1 MKEFTLLQA
10 ANTLGITKNT
20 VKYRLKK
27 IPSELYRRDEK
38 GIIFISGTGLEELRK
53 IGINHE
59 KEPIKP
65 EVNHDKPLQPAEQPQ
80 REETVK
86 HAKTTQEQSENLY
99 SALLLTV
106 ETLQKQL
113 EVKDQQ
119 IAALTEALQ
128 TAQRTAEAAQAL
140 HAGTIQQQLEQPT
153 QDNTEPVGTS
163 ETNSK
168 NKERDPSPWWKR
180 IFSK

>member
-80 REETVK
+80 REETVN
-86 HAKTTQEQSENLY
+86 HAKTTQEPSENLY